1 MAKRQGAVEAMDLEF
16 WRNRRV
22 LLTGHTGFKGAW
34 LCLWL
39 QRLGAQVAGIALP
52 PNTKP
57 SLFEILGPW
66 RDLENRML
74 DIGDRAATVAAVEAS
89 KAEILIHL
97 AAQSL
102 VLEGHRDPPATFA
115 TNVMGTAH
123 LLEGALRA
131 PDLRAVLVVT
141 TDKVYA
147 NAEHGRP
154 FREGDP
160 LGGDEPYGASK
171 AAAELVTAA
180 YRHKFADARK
190 ALATVRAGNV
200 IGGGDWARH
209 RLIPDL
215 VRALA
220 EKEPTA
226 IRNPQAV
233 RPWQHVL
240 DPLAG
245 YLAFAEQLAAAGN
258 NLPPALNFGPPAE
271 NSRTV
276 AETLKQFLAHF
287 PEHPGYR
294 AAAATGAHEATLLR
308 LDSALAQQ
316 SLGWRPR
323 LNFADAVDWTA
334 GWYRGH
340 QQGEDMRAVSLD
352 QLARYE
358 ALP

>member
-1 MAKRQGAVEAMDLEF
+1 MGLEF
-16 WRNRRV
+16 WRNRKV

-66 RDLENRML
+66 RGLDSRML
-74 DIGDRAATVAAVEAS
+74 DINDRAATAAAVAGS
-89 KAEILIHL
+89 GAEIVIHL

-102 VLEGHRDPPATFA
+102 VLEGHRDPPATFG
-115 TNVMGTAH
+115 TNVLGTAH
-123 LLEGALRA
+123 LLEGALQA
-131 PDLRAVLVVT
+131 KDLRALLVVT

-154 FREGDP
+154 FREDDP

-171 AAAELVTAA
+171 AAAELVAA
-180 YRHKFADARK
+180 SYRHKFTAAGK

-200 IGGGDWARH
+200 IGGGDWAKH

-215 VRALA
+215 VRALGDKTPA
-220 EKEPTA
+220 E

-245 YLAFAEQLAAAGN
+245 YLAYAERLAGGGD
-258 NLPPALNFGPPAE
+258 LPPALNFGPPAE

-276 AETLKQFLAHF
+276 ADTLTQFLSHF
-287 PEHPGYR
+287 PDHPGYR
-294 AAAATGAHEATLLR
+294 AAAANGAHEATLLR

-316 SLGWRPR
+316 RLGWRPR

-334 GWYRGH
+334 GWYRRH
-340 QQGEDMRAVSLD
+340 QRGEDMRAASLD

>member
-1 MAKRQGAVEAMDLEF
+1 MALEF

-39 QRLGAQVAGIALP
+39 QRLGAQVTGIALP

-66 RDLENRML
+66 RDLESRML
-74 DIGDRAATVAAVEAS
+74 DIGDRAATVAAIESS

-115 TNVMGTAH
+115 TNVMGTVH
-123 LLEGALRA
+123 LLEGAFRA
-131 PDLRAVLVVT
+131 SALRAVLVVT

-171 AAAELVTAA
+171 AAAELVAAA
-180 YRHKFADARK
+180 YRRKFADAKK

-200 IGGGDWARH
+200 IGGGDWAQH

-245 YLAFAEQLAAAGN
+245 YLVFAERLANGVSGM
-258 NLPPALNFGPPAE
+258 PTALNFGPPAE

-276 AETLKQFLAHF
+276 AETLKQFLVHF

-294 AAAATGAHEATLLR
+294 AATATGAHEATLLR

-323 LNFADAVDWTA
+323 LKFANAVDWTA
-334 GWYRGH
+334 GWYRRH
-340 QQGEDMRAVSLD
+340 QQGGDMRAASLD

>member
-1 MAKRQGAVEAMDLEF
+1 MGLEF
-16 WRNRRV
+16 WRYRKV

-34 LCLWL
+34 LTLWL
-39 QRLGAQVAGIALP
+39 QKLGAQVAGIALA

-66 RDLENRML
+66 NGLDSRML
-74 DIGDRAATVAAVEAS
+74 DVNDRAATAATVAGS
-89 KAEILIHL
+89 GAEIVIHL

-102 VLEGHRDPPATFA
+102 VLEGHRDPPATFG
-115 TNVMGTAH
+115 TNVLGTAH
-123 LLEGALRA
+123 LLEGALQA
-131 PDLRAVLVVT
+131 KDLRAVLVVT

-154 FREGDP
+154 FREDDP

-171 AAAELVTAA
+171 AAAELVAA
-180 YRHKFADARK
+180 SYRHKFKTAGK

-200 IGGGDWARH
+200 IGGGDWAKH

-215 VRALA
+215 VRALGDKAAA
-220 EKEPTA
+220 E

-245 YLAFAEQLAAAGN
+245 YLAYAERLAGGAD
-258 NLPPALNFGPPAE
+258 LPPALNFGPPAE

-276 AETLKQFLAHF
+276 ADTLTQFLAHF
-287 PEHPGYR
+287 PDHPGYR
-294 AAAATGAHEATLLR
+294 AAGATGAHEATLLR
-308 LDSALAQQ
+308 LDSVLAQQ
-316 SLGWRPR
+316 RLGWRPR

-334 GWYRGH
+334 DWYRRHGH
-340 QQGEDMRAVSLD
+340 GENMRAASLD

>member
-1 MAKRQGAVEAMDLEF
+1 MGLEF

-57 SLFEILGPW
+57 SLFDILGPW
-66 RDLENRML
+66 RGLDSRML
-74 DIGDRAATVAAVEAS
+74 DIGDGAATAAAVEGS
-89 KAEILIHL
+89 NAEVLIHM
-97 AAQSL
+97 AAQAL
-102 VLEGHRDPPATFA
+102 VLEAHRDPPATFA
-115 TNVMGTAH
+115 TNIMGTAH
-123 LLEGALRA
+123 VLEGSLRA
-131 PDLRAVLVVT
+131 KNLRAVLVVT

-154 FREGDP
+154 FREDDP
-160 LGGDEPYGASK
+160 LGGDEPYAASK

-180 YRHKFADARK
+180 YRRKFAASDK
-190 ALATVRAGNV
+190 ALASVRAGNV
-200 IGGGDWARH
+200 IGGGDWAEY

-215 VRALA
+215 VRALSA
-220 EKEPTA
+220 KDPTA

-245 YLAFAEQLAAAGN
+245 YLAYAERLAAGGAD
-258 NLPPALNFGPPAE
+258 LPPALNLGPPAE

-276 AETLKQFLAHF
+276 ADTLKQFLGHF

-294 AAAATGAHEATLLR
+294 AAAATGAHEASLLR
-308 LDSALAQQ
+308 LDSALAQKR
-316 SLGWRPR
+316 LGWRPR

-334 GWYRGH
+334 EWYRRHRDGD
-340 QQGEDMRAVSLD
+340 DMRAASLD
-352 QLARYE
+352 QLTRYE

>member
-1 MAKRQGAVEAMDLEF
+1 MALEF

-39 QRLGAQVAGIALP
+39 QRLGAKVAGIALP

-74 DIGDRAATVAAVEAS
+74 NIGDRAVTVAAVETCN
-89 KAEILIHL
+89 AEILIHL

-123 LLEGALRA
+123 VLEGAVRA
-131 PDLRAVLVVT
+131 KDLRAVLVVT

-147 NAEHGRP
+147 NTEQGRP
-154 FREGDP
+154 FREDDP
-160 LGGDEPYGASK
+160 LGGDEPYAASK
-171 AAAELVTAA
+171 AAAELVAAA
-180 YRHKFADARK
+180 YRHKFKAAGT

-200 IGGGDWARH
+200 IGGGDWAKH

-215 VRALA
+215 MRALGDKAPA
-220 EKEPTA
+220 E

-245 YLAFAEQLAAAGN
+245 YLAYAERLAAGGAD
-258 NLPPALNFGPPAE
+258 LPAALNLGPPSE

-276 AETLKQFLAHF
+276 ADTLKQFLAHF
-287 PEHPGYR
+287 PDHPGYR

-334 GWYRGH
+334 GWYRRH
-340 QQGEDMRAVSLD
+340 QKGEDMRAASLD